1 MQKLDLSF
9 YCTICYLNLMS
20 RIFFSHTTEEVYTLS
35 TLEKGQIFYQKN
47 GQKNAKYL
55 LIDWLTDTVV
65 LNGFPSYSFSLFLSK
80 YLGTICFSFQI
91 IAERKIDENKQ
102 A

>member
-1 MQKLDLSF
+1 MP
-9 YCTICYLNLMS
+9 
-20 RIFFSHTTEEVYTLS
+20 S
-35 TLEKGQIFYQKN
+35 TY
-47 GQKNAKYL
+47 
-55 LIDWLTDTVV
+55 WLTDWLMTMV

-80 YLGTICFSFQI
+80 YLGTFCFSFQI